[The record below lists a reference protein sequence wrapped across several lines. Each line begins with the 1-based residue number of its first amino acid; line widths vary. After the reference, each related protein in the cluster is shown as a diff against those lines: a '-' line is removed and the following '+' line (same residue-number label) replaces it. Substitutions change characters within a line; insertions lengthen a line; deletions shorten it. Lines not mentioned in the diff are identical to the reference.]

1 MAAFRKNARLVVR
14 RLTWV
19 QDARAPALVVN
30 SARDRA
36 RMGRRYENAM
46 REWAV
51 RPGLG
56 MAVASVLCV
65 LIGWPATRLAPVRY
79 TQVFVVGAHTMAGD
93 GLASDRIGV

>member
-1 MAAFRKNARLVVR
+1 MG

-30 SARDRA
+30 SARGRV

-46 REWAV
+46 EHHPVLGGKWAV

-56 MAVASVLCV
+56 MAEASELCV
-65 LIGWPATRLAPVRY
+65 LMGFVVRY
-79 TQVFVVGAHTMAGD
+79 
-93 GLASDRIGV
+93 